1 MQILAQESRGE
12 VGLRKWFHKDN
23 LIILVLAGILL
34 FVISLPT
41 EDRATKT
48 TKKDVVAESGM
59 EAEAGETASAET
71 SLESA
76 LDEYAAAQE
85 DKLEQL
91 LAAMEG
97 VGSVEV
103 MLTFVSSEELVVE
116 KDAPTVRS
124 NTVEKDSAGGNR
136 TISDFETGD
145 TTVYSNISG
154 DSIPY
159 VVKTLNPRVDG
170 VLVVA
175 QGASNGE
182 ISQNITEAV
191 CALYGIEA
199 QRVKVLDM
207 GSTYETGTSRNAVK
221 GLSGS

>member
-1 MQILAQESRGE
+1 MQILAQESSRE
-12 VGLRKWFHKDN
+12 NGLRKWFNKDN
-23 LIILVLAGILL
+23 LIIVVLAGILL

-41 EDRATKT
+41 EDKAVKT
-48 TKKDVVAESGM
+48 TKKEVAAESGKTVS
-59 EAEAGETASAET
+59 ARET
-71 SLESA
+71 LENT
-76 LDEYAAAQE
+76 LDEYAASQE

-91 LAAMEG
+91 LTSMEG
-97 VGSVEV
+97 VGNVEV

-154 DSIPY
+154 DSVPY
-159 VVKTLNPRVDG
+159 VVKTLNPRVEG

-199 QRVKVLDM
+199 HRIKVLDM
-207 GSTYETGTSRNAVK
+207 GSTSGVGTSRDAVA
-221 GLSGS
+221 GLSGD

>member
-1 MQILAQESRGE
+1 MQILAQESSG
-12 VGLRKWFHKDN
+12 GNSLRKWFHKDN

-34 FVISLPT
+34 FVISLPV
-41 EDRATKT
+41 EDKDAKAAKKEPIAQSDEGGNLDKT
-48 TKKDVVAESGM
+48 VS
-59 EAEAGETASAET
+59 AGNHVED
-71 SLESA
+71 A
-76 LDEYAAAQE
+76 LDKYTVAQE

-91 LAAMEG
+91 LASMEG
-97 VGSVEV
+97 VGKVEV

-116 KDAPTVRS
+116 KDAPSVRS
-124 NTVEKDSAGGNR
+124 NTVEKDSAGGSR

-154 DSIPY
+154 DSVPY

-175 QGASNGE
+175 QGASNSV

-191 CALYGIEA
+191 CALYGVEA
-199 QRVKVLDM
+199 HRVKVLDM
-207 GSTYETGTSRNAVK
+207 GDVGNSGTFGNAVT
-221 GLSGS
+221 GLSGD